1 MKERLR
7 KLTRDLMLIPGLS
20 GHEDRVRRAL
30 AKELTQ
36 LGLATKTDRL
46 GNLFATIEGDPKL
59 PSVMLFAHM
68 DQLGFV
74 VRKIEANGL
83 MRVERLGGVPE
94 RALASQAV
102 LLCVGEGRDV
112 AGIITNKSH
121 HATTPDE
128 KYQVLPYAE
137 IFIDAGFANA
147 EAVLAAGVNI
157 GTPVVYEP
165 KVLALADGRIAGT
178 SVDDRAACAV
188 VIEVARALL
197 QAKKKPTTH
206 ILFSVLE
213 EFNLQGAV
221 TAARKL
227 ALTLPFSL
235 ISFSRPIRLIWRRE
249 AMSGWALALP

>member
-7 KLTRDLMLIPGLS
+7 KLTSDLMLIPGLS

-30 AKELTQ
+30 AKELAK

-102 LLCVGEGRDV
+102 LLCVSEGRDV
-112 AGIITNKSH
+112 VRLVSTKIIHTH
-121 HATTPDE
+121 T
-128 KYQVLPYAE
+128 
-137 IFIDAGFANA
+137 IFSSYCFGF
-147 EAVLAAGVNI
+147 LSFRWSQRLCG
-157 GTPVVYEP
+157 
-165 KVLALADGRIAGT
+165 
-178 SVDDRAACAV
+178 
-188 VIEVARALL
+188 
-197 QAKKKPTTH
+197 
-206 ILFSVLE
+206 
-213 EFNLQGAV
+213 QG
-221 TAARKL
+221 
-227 ALTLPFSL
+227 
-235 ISFSRPIRLIWRRE
+235 
-249 AMSGWALALP
+249 